1 MTPRAWKNAII
12 LAVTCWAI
20 IAGCCVTGILI
31 HNALAAERCTTIA
44 QCHRAIDWQA
54 KDRAQLK
61 RELRHRDDVSLH
73 QAIAISSRLFDVSES
88 AMTCIAWHE
97 SGYGRQLTSEAGSGA
112 LGPFQ
117 WLASSWATTPLGRA
131 GYSRLDPLAASLSTA
146 QRVIQ
151 DGGWR
156 EWVTGPGCGL

>member
-61 RELRHRDDVSLH
+61 RELAVKYNRDASY
-73 QAIAISSRLFDVSES
+73 AIHLASAAFGVSEQN
-88 AMTCIAWHE
+88 MRTIARCE
-97 SGYGRQLTSEAGSGA
+97 SNLGEQTTSEAGSGA
-112 LGPFQ
+112 SGLFQFLPSTWRRTPF
-117 WLASSWATTPLGRA
+117 A
-131 GYSRLDPLAASLSTA
+131 GFDVFDPLPNALAAA
-146 QRVIQ
+146 QLVVK
-151 DGGWR
+151 DGSWR
-156 EWVTGPGCGL
+156 EWSCSSITGVR